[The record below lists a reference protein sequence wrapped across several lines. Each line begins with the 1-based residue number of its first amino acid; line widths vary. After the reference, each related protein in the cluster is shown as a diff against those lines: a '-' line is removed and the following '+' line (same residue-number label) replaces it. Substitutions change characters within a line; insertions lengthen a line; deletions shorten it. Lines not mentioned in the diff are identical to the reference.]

1 MCASV
6 ISSLASLIL
15 NGLAG
20 IDGVSA
26 QTTGS
31 PVAPASSSE
40 PWVGLTSALAWPIAA
55 IAIALAFRDP
65 LGRFLIGVAGR
76 VTKLSAFKVELEL
89 TATPSAA
96 ASPLLDDI
104 RSATTSASISDS
116 SRMML
121 EQAQSTMPADYAV
134 IDLGAGE
141 EWLTSRLFIAAVML
155 ERMRGVKVFVF
166 LESTPTVAHRF
177 VAICTLSEIRWSLAC
192 QYPWLEAAWLRAYTT
207 VFPAYPP
214 AGVIVPIGAAWLPDA
229 LTINPAPSPIQSF
242 TGALEPMSARNVV
255 SQFIQLLQT
264 SAPATPGP
272 PPLLPAPAA
281 TKSIGTPAS
290 VLAPVIAPSTTP
302 GDTWVIF
309 ASGVQ
314 ERATWVS
321 RQMLETMLPQE
332 AFEVWADEARDAPRG
347 RRTRGVLRRPGQ
359 FVALVRSDREYV
371 RLINRAV
378 LLEEMAAMY
387 GEEPEQ
393 A

>member
-1 MCASV
+1 MCAPV

-26 QTTGS
+26 PASNS
-31 PVAPASSSE
+31 PVAPTPSSE
-40 PWVGLTSALAWPIAA
+40 PWVGLASALAWPIAA
-55 IAIALAFRDP
+55 IAIALAFRNP
-65 LGRFLIGVAGR
+65 LGSFLSGLAGR

-89 TATPSAA
+89 TAAPAA
-96 ASPLLDDI
+96 ATSPLLDDI
-104 RSATTSASISDS
+104 RNATTSASISDS

-214 AGVIVPIGAAWLPDA
+214 AGVVVPNGAAWLPDP
-229 LTINPAPSPIQSF
+229 LTINPTPSPIQSF
-242 TGALEPMSARNVV
+242 TGALEPWSARNVV

-264 SAPATPGP
+264 SAPTAPAS
-272 PPLLPAPAA
+272 PPLLPAPVTAK
-281 TKSIGTPAS
+281 TISSPAS
-290 VLAPVIAPSTTP
+290 VTSPAVAQSTMT

-309 ASGVQ
+309 ASGTQ

-321 RQMLETMLPQE
+321 KQMLETMLPQE
-332 AFEVWADEARDAPRG
+332 AFEVWAEEARDAPRA

-359 FVALVRSDREYV
+359 FVALVRGDREYV
-371 RLINRAV
+371 RLVNRAV
-378 LLEEMAAMY
+378 LLEEMAALY